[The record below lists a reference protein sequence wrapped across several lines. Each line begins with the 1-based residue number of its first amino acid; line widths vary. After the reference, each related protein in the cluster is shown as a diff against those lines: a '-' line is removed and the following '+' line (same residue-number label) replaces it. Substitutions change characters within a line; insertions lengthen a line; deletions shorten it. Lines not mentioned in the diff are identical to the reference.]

1 MELLLLLF
9 FFFLFLTFLEIEG
22 QGLGRI
28 FFPGKIFFVENMIQ
42 ISLDFVYFY
51 RSIFIRWIKNLSS
64 LRVIIILK
72 RMRIRGHPRI
82 IIEIIIERIIIRIK
96 SGTRLL
102 HGLMGKPFCVKWCF
116 VRRMHKYIGGD
127 ELYTLKRQV

>member
-1 MELLLLLF
+1 MDGIIIILF
-9 FFFLFLTFLEIEG
+9 FSFFNVPRDQRTRTRKDFFSG
-22 QGLGRI
+22 QNFFRRKYDSNIARFRI
-28 FFPGKIFFVENMIQ
+28 FLSI
-42 ISLDFVYFY
+42 DFY
-51 RSIFIRWIKNLSS
+51 RWIKNLSS

>member
-9 FFFLFLTFLEIEG
+9 FFFFPFLNVPRDRRTRKDFLSG
-22 QGLGRI
+22 QNFFRRKYDSNVARFRI
-28 FFPGKIFFVENMIQ
+28 FLSI
-42 ISLDFVYFY
+42 DFY
-51 RSIFIRWIKNLSS
+51 RWIKNLSS